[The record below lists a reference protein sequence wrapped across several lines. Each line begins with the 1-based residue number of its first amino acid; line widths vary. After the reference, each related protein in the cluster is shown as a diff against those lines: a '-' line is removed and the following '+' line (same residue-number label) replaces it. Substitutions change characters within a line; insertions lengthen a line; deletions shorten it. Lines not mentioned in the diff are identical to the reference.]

1 MKTTLM
7 AFGLAAVF
15 LLGTACFGL
24 FTPDRDEPAP
34 AGDVACADLEG
45 QAKADCE
52 ARQRR

>member
-1 MKTTLM
+1 M

-24 FTPDRDEPAP
+24 FTRDSEPP
-34 AGDVACADLEG
+34 AVSACADLEG

-52 ARQRR
+52 ARQGR